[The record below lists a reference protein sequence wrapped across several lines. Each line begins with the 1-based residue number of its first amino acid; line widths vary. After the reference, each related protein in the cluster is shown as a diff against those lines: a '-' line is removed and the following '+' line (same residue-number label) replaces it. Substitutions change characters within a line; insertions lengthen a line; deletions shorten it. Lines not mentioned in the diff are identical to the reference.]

1 MELGS
6 LKAECGKG
14 AGGRGVKGRGGWAGS
29 YTIVRM
35 LLGFLSSSLSAL
47 VKAQTTE
54 NCFVDLSL
62 SEGNGPT
69 QRGGVL

>member
-1 MELGS
+1 M
-6 LKAECGKG
+6 KAECGKG

-54 NCFVDLSL
+54 NCFGDQKME
-62 SEGNGPT
+62 EGI
-69 QRGGVL
+69 RR